1 MTARKTRL
9 THAEV
14 EFIDARK
21 QKALRARLQAGI
33 DSLERGDFIE
43 FEDAEL
49 EGYLKRLMS
58 IASRAVS

>member
-1 MTARKTRL
+1 MTARKIRP
-9 THAEV
+9 THDQAQ
-14 EFIDARK
+14 FIDARK
-21 QKALRARLQAGI
+21 QKTLRACLQAGI

-49 EGYLKRLMS
+49 EGYLKRLMG